1 MAVTRSAVNP
11 LDPGGS
17 RWQTRCR
24 MQGSGNS
31 RGWLIHL
38 TAGMALGAAVV
49 LVVWISAGGR
59 PFGRIIGEPDVS
71 APTSAAVTRAAGVK
85 RAEAPAKGSARLV
98 ARPPALK
105 QSPELEFGKPKAKAN
120 VAKRAAPKTRTA
132 QPRRTRRKARSRRTP
147 VIRVVSPPP
156 ADTGET
162 LDTPVAAVPESVAA
176 PPPAPAPAPS
186 GGGGGGEP
194 AKPKAPSYVTGAGE
208 G

>member
-1 MAVTRSAVNP
+1 MH
-11 LDPGGS
+11 
-17 RWQTRCR
+17 
-24 MQGSGNS
+24 GSGRS

-59 PFGRIIGEPDVS
+59 PFGRIIGDPDVS
-71 APTSAAVTRAAGVK
+71 SPTSAAVTRAAGGDP
-85 RAEAPAKGSARLV
+85 AEAAAKRSARLV

-105 QSPELEFGKPKAKAN
+105 STSELEFAKPKAKAKKA
-120 VAKRAAPKTRTA
+120 AKRPARKTRTV
-132 QPRRTRRKARSRRTP
+132 QPRRARRKARSRRTP

-156 ADTGET
+156 ADTDES

-176 PPPAPAPAPS
+176 PAPAPAPAPS
-186 GGGGGGEP
+186 GGGGEA